1 MGDVAALAMLFT
13 FFALAVLLV
22 RGCERIIGA
31 AESEVAPS
39 DREAATEPPS

>member
-1 MGDVAALAMLFT
+1 MLVT

-31 AESEVAPS
+31 DASEVAPS
-39 DREAATEPPS
+39 DTEVATERGGGVAA

>member
-1 MGDVAALAMLFT
+1 MLVT

-31 AESEVAPS
+31 DASEVAPS
-39 DREAATEPPS
+39 DIDVATEPPAEVAA